1 MASALGR
8 VLGGL
13 GRRLAGKPRQGVEVE
28 LASARL
34 GTEYGGYAVL
44 LDRLGPDSVVYSL
57 GLGEDISFDLELI
70 ERCGCQVFGFDPT
83 PRSIAWVKAQNPP
96 AQLVVQELGVAAY
109 DGTASF
115 TPPKNP
121 EHISHSISAGSGA
134 SGEVKFEV
142 RRLATLLRELGHERL
157 DLLKMDI
164 EGAEYEVVDDLLASG
179 IEPLQ
184 LMLEFH
190 HGMYGIE
197 LSRTEATL
205 EKLRAAGYRIF
216 DAQPTGREF
225 SLVLSG
231 SGPRKRRDS
240 VGVAKNNE
248 TSVRTSDARSRARIA
263 SLRGR

>member
-8 VLGGL
+8 VISGF

-28 LASARL
+28 VASVRL

-44 LDRLGPDSVVYSL
+44 LDRLGPDAVVYSL

-70 ERCGCQVFGFDPT
+70 ERCRCQVFGFDPT

-96 AQLVVQELGVAAY
+96 AQLVVEELGVAAY

-115 TPPKNP
+115 APPKNP
-121 EHISHSISAGSGA
+121 EHISHSMSAGSGA
-134 SGEVKFEV
+134 VGEVTFEV
-142 RRLATLLRELGHERL
+142 RRLATLMQKLGHERL

-164 EGAEYEVVDDLLASG
+164 EGAEYEVVDDLLASD
-179 IEPLQ
+179 IKPPQ

-190 HGMYGIE
+190 HGMYGIP

-225 SLVLSG
+225 SLVFG
-231 SGPRKRRDS
+231 
-240 VGVAKNNE
+240 VGAPKNHE
-248 TSVRTSDARSRARIA
+248 TE
-263 SLRGR
+263 L